1 MSVNDAPNG
10 AGDNSPGFGTP
21 PPDQP
26 PPPPGMPPPG
36 TPPQGMPPQ
45 GMPPPGMPP
54 PYQGQPYGQPYP
66 GQAYGQPYG
75 QPYPGGAYGTA
86 PPPGGR
92 PPTYLG
98 WAITVAVGGV
108 LFSLILGFP
117 AGIAATRYARKV
129 RTAWDAGDPYEAARA
144 SKRAL
149 IWSIVS
155 TCLDVLGLILVFFV
169 LSQPT
174 RTTG

>member
-21 PPDQP
+21 PPDQAAP
-26 PPPPGMPPPG
+26 PA
-36 TPPQGMPPQ
+36 

-54 PYQGQPYGQPYP
+54 PYQGQPYGRP
-66 GQAYGQPYG
+66 YGQPYG

-86 PPPGGR
+86 PPRAGR
-92 PPTYLG
+92 PPTYLA

-117 AGIAATRYARKV
+117 AGLVATRYARKV
-129 RTAWDAGDPYEAARA
+129 RTSWDAGDPNEAARA

-155 TCLDVLGLILVFFV
+155 TCLDVLGLILVFVV
-169 LSQPT
+169 LSQPA
-174 RTTG
+174 TGTGTG

>member
-10 AGDNSPGFGTP
+10 AGDSSPGFGTP

-26 PPPPGMPPPG
+26 PPPPG
-36 TPPQGMPPQ
+36 T
-45 GMPPPGMPP
+45 PP
-54 PYQGQPYGQPYP
+54 PYQGQPYQGQQYQ
-66 GQAYGQPYG
+66 GQQYGQPYG
-75 QPYPGGAYGTA
+75 QPYPGGAYRSA
-86 PPPGGR
+86 PPPGRR

-117 AGIAATRYARKV
+117 AALVATRYARKV
-129 RTAWDAGDPYEAARA
+129 KTAWDAGDPYESARA

-149 IWSIVS
+149 IWSIVA
-155 TCLDVLGLILVFFV
+155 TCLDVLGLIVVFFV

-174 RTTG
+174 TATG

>member
-10 AGDNSPGFGTP
+10 AGDSSPGFGTP

-26 PPPPGMPPPG
+26 PPPPGTPPPG
-36 TPPQGMPPQ
+36 A
-45 GMPPPGMPP
+45 PPPGMPP
-54 PYQGQPYGQPYP
+54 PYQGQPYGQPYQ
-66 GQAYGQPYG
+66 GQPYGQQYGQPYG
-75 QPYPGGAYGTA
+75 QPYPGGAYGSA
-86 PPPGGR
+86 PPPGRR

-117 AGIAATRYARKV
+117 AALVATRYARKV

-155 TCLDVLGLILVFFV
+155 TCLDVLGLIVVFFV
-169 LSQPT
+169 LSQPAT
-174 RTTG
+174 ATG